1 MSAHFLSTQ
10 TEVFLD
16 HLFSWITET
25 GSYVFIDSPDTYFS
39 LEIGC
44 SFATTFVDC
53 KAKSFVSVE
62 HKMNFTGKPDLGK
75 RALKET
81 DQFSSELQVIPL
93 AFNFS
98 V

>member
-1 MSAHFLSTQ
+1 MSAYFLSTQ

-16 HLFSWITET
+16 HLFSWIIET
-25 GSYVFIDSPDTYFS
+25 GSCVFIDSLDTYFS
-39 LEIGC
+39 LEIVC
-44 SFATTFVDC
+44 SFATIFVDC

-62 HKMNFTGKPDLGK
+62 HQMNFTGKPDLGK

-81 DQFSSELQVIPL
+81 DQFSSKLQVIPS
-93 AFNFS
+93 AFSFS